1 MSDETATEAEA
12 EAEEPEVEDEVWSRD
27 TAPQTP
33 FTLRQVGIGLV
44 IAVVAAVVAFGLPL
58 AMA

>member
-1 MSDETATEAEA
+1 MSDDPAADSDGQA
-12 EAEEPEVEDEVWSRD
+12 DGADGDDDVWSRD

-44 IAVVAAVVAFGLPL
+44 IAVVGAATAFGLPL
-58 AMA
+58 ALA